1 MTVILDTVERERERE
16 REREL
21 HFTKSYSFDY
31 TCNKK
36 R

>member
-1 MTVILDTVERERERE
+1 MTVILDTVERG